1 MNHKNPGKMCYA
13 VCGEKSARNLVVKEG
28 SFFE

>member
-13 VCGEKSARNLVVKEG
+13 VCGEKSARNLVVKRRELL
-28 SFFE
+28 